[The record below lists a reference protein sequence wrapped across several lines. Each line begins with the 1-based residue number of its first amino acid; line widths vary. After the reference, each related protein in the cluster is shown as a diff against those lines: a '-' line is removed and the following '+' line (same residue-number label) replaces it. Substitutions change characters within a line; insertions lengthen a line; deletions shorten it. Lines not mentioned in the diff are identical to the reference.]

1 MVGGAAAKASDVT
14 VLQPHAPVF
23 RTGCLAQRSD
33 ARERPQGFHVDSQMV
48 QTLLGLALFFMAG
61 YMLFSGRET
70 ESVVLTA
77 DEQWRLQVLHFLPRA
92 ACLQPL

>member
-1 MVGGAAAKASDVT
+1 
-14 VLQPHAPVF
+14 
-23 RTGCLAQRSD
+23 
-33 ARERPQGFHVDSQMV
+33 MV

-92 ACLQPL
+92 ADVCNTSTEILNPIPKR